1 MIEQIQIRWFKGENS
16 ESVFAIYRA
25 EFQGQ
30 ILMREEQWHIPSGKH
45 WLPTQR
51 IGEWFFIG
59 NDDVWE
65 ITEEEAKVF
74 LPPLA
79 HLD

>member
-16 ESVFAIYRA
+16 ERVFAVYRA
-25 EFQGQ
+25 DFRGK
-30 ILMREEQWHIPSGKH
+30 ILLREEQWHIPSGKE

-51 IGEWFFIG
+51 ISEWFFIG

-65 ITEEEAKVF
+65 ITETAAMEF
-74 LPPLA
+74 LPSEA
-79 HLD
+79 TR